1 MRFSVNKY
9 CFIEHSIGL
18 TKDHQEIGV
27 IAGSIS
33 AVAIVVALVTIG
45 AVIIMCRW
53 FIFVFNHRMNSI
65 YIVFE

>member
-1 MRFSVNKY
+1 MMRFSVKKY

-18 TKDHQEIGV
+18 TEDQQEIGV

-45 AVIIMCRW
+45 AVIIMCR
-53 FIFVFNHRMNSI
+53 
-65 YIVFE
+65 

>member
-1 MRFSVNKY
+1 MMRFSVNKY

-18 TKDHQEIGV
+18 TDDQQEIGV

-45 AVIIMCRW
+45 AVIIMCR
-53 FIFVFNHRMNSI
+53 
-65 YIVFE
+65 